1 MGQAEFLPPVCCA
14 YGDLFFICHII
25 PKFTDRQSAFIEEK
39 NTAMLQEELDILI
52 ESAKESMEQSIGHLQ
67 NELVNVRTGKASP
80 NMVNSLLVEY
90 YGNPTPLNQVANVS
104 NADARS
110 LMIQPWEKTML
121 APIEK
126 AIFEANLGL
135 TPQNDGEVIRINIP
149 PLTEER
155 RKELVKKAKA
165 LGEETKV
172 SLRNARRD
180 AMEHL
185 KQAAKEGLPEDI
197 EKRKEG
203 DVQEMTD
210 RYVSK
215 VDQMVE
221 VKEKDIMK
229 I

>member
-1 MGQAEFLPPVCCA
+1 
-14 YGDLFFICHII
+14 
-25 PKFTDRQSAFIEEK
+25 
-39 NTAMLQEELDILI
+39 MLQEELDILI
-52 ESAKESMEQSIGHLQ
+52 ETAKESMAQSIVHLQ
-67 NELVNVRTGKASP
+67 NELVKVRTGKASP

-172 SLRNARRD
+172 SLRNVRRD

-185 KQAAKEGLPEDI
+185 KKAAKEGLPEDI

-203 DVQEMTD
+203 EVQEMTD
-210 RYVSK
+210 EFVNK
-215 VDQMVE
+215 VDRMVDT
-221 VKEKDIMK
+221 KEKDIMK